1 MMLSQIELALLD
13 DNDDDDDDDTK
24 GDVANGTKDNY
35 DG

>member
-13 DNDDDDDDDTK
+13 DNNDDDDTK
-24 GDVANGTKDNY
+24 GDVANGAKDDY